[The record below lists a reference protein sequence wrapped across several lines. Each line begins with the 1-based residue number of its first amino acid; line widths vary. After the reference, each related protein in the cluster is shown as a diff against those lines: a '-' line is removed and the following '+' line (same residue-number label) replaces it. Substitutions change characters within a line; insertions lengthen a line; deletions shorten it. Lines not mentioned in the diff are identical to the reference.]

1 MDNRLKRGH
10 LRRTLI
16 NCAVDEALAR
26 SIWNTINQDKTSTML
41 ERLRLWTMGGNE
53 NAAIDVGLQPYGT
66 ILINLS
72 RSWLI
77 ERSPRDDRDDFAMR
91 ELGKRARE
99 SEGGPTEA
107 ELTDSV
113 IGQIFRTIWSRR
125 EGSKDWRDDWASFPL

>member
-1 MDNRLKRGH
+1 
-10 LRRTLI
+10 
-16 NCAVDEALAR
+16 
-26 SIWNTINQDKTSTML
+26 
-41 ERLRLWTMGGNE
+41 MGGNE

-66 ILINLS
+66 ILRNLS